1 MSTISPLS
9 PRPYQSG
16 SLSAVN
22 QQLDSK
28 NLRTGNSS
36 QQVKAQNDLV
46 SLSKN
51 GVDLQQRIDTLGNAT
66 VDYAQSLIGDFAQQL
81 FGDAGKGATISFDS
95 VELGASSS
103 FAAGVQHSE
112 DAKSSTDA
120 VALSLTES
128 AHFLGKGS
136 ITTADGRKFDFEVE
150 IQYDHTLQTGASQSQ
165 SRTPA
170 TASPV
175 AASNSDG
182 IAPRSAADPLPPVEF
197 PDIKFP
203 GSLQDLFRLFDKPI
217 KTDVVQKD
225 DAQQGGQQKLGTLSL
240 RLLHLVSSN
249 ASLDLYVANRNKA
262 ASEAYGQQDTAAKA
276 PVTTPAPAVA
286 PAATGPV
293 GATGVANTDT
303 QQASRAAKADTAA
316 VA

>member
-9 PRPYQSG
+9 PHLYQFG
-16 SLSAVN
+16 SLTAASPQTDN
-22 QQLDSK
+22 K
-28 NLRTGNSS
+28 NLRTGNASP
-36 QQVKAQNDLV
+36 QVKAQDDLV
-46 SLSKN
+46 SLSKG
-51 GVDLQQRIDTLGNAT
+51 GVDLQQRIDRLGNAT
-66 VDYAQSLIGDFAQQL
+66 VDYAQSLLGNFAQQL

-95 VELGASSS
+95 VELGASST

-112 DAKSSTDA
+112 DAKGSTDA
-120 VALSLTES
+120 AALSLNES

-150 IQYDHTLQTGASQSQ
+150 IQYDHTLQTGASQTQ
-165 SRTPA
+165 APA
-170 TASPV
+170 TSSPI
-175 AASNSDG
+175 AASDSNG

-203 GSLQDLFRLFDKPI
+203 GTLQDLFRLFDKPI
-217 KTDVVQKD
+217 KTDVVQNN

-240 RLLHLVSSN
+240 RLLHLVSST

-262 ASEAYGQQDTAAKA
+262 ASEAYGQQDSTDKA
-276 PVTTPAPAVA
+276 PVTTPAPAPAAA
-286 PAATGPV
+286 PATTAPV

>member
-9 PRPYQSG
+9 PHLYQFG
-16 SLSAVN
+16 SLTAASPQTDN
-22 QQLDSK
+22 K
-28 NLRTGNSS
+28 NLRTGNASP
-36 QQVKAQNDLV
+36 QVKAQDDLV
-46 SLSKN
+46 SLSKG
-51 GVDLQQRIDTLGNAT
+51 GVDLQQRIDRLGNAT
-66 VDYAQSLIGDFAQQL
+66 VDYAQSLLGNFAQQL

-95 VELGASSS
+95 VELGASST

-112 DAKSSTDA
+112 DAKGSTDA
-120 VALSLTES
+120 AALSLNES

-150 IQYDHTLQTGASQSQ
+150 IQYDHTLQTGASQTQ
-165 SRTPA
+165 APA
-170 TASPV
+170 TSSPI
-175 AASNSDG
+175 AASDSNG

-203 GSLQDLFRLFDKPI
+203 GTLQDLFRLFDKPI
-217 KTDVVQKD
+217 KTDVVQNN

-240 RLLHLVSSN
+240 RLLHLVSST

-262 ASEAYGQQDTAAKA
+262 ASEAYGQQDSTDKA
-276 PVTTPAPAVA
+276 PVTTPAPAAA
-286 PAATGPV
+286 PATTAPV

>member
-9 PRPYQSG
+9 PRPYQFG

-28 NLRTGNSS
+28 NLRTGNST

-66 VDYAQSLIGDFAQQL
+66 VDYAQSLLGDFAQQL

-150 IQYDHTLQTGASQSQ
+150 IQYDHTLQTGASRSQSQ
-165 SRTPA
+165 TPA
-170 TASPV
+170 TSSPV

-286 PAATGPV
+286 PATTGPV

-303 QQASRAAKADTAA
+303 QQASRAAKADAAA

>member
-9 PRPYQSG
+9 PHLYQFG
-16 SLSAVN
+16 SLTAASPQTDN
-22 QQLDSK
+22 K

-36 QQVKAQNDLV
+36 SQVKAQDDLV
-46 SLSKN
+46 SLSKS
-51 GVDLQQRIDTLGNAT
+51 GVDLQQRIDRLGNAT
-66 VDYAQSLIGDFAQQL
+66 VDYAQSLLGTFAQQL

-95 VELGASSS
+95 AELGASSS

-112 DAKSSTDA
+112 DAKGSTDA
-120 VALSLTES
+120 AALSLTES

-165 SRTPA
+165 APA
-170 TASPV
+170 TSNPI
-175 AASNSDG
+175 AASDSNG
-182 IAPRSAADPLPPVEF
+182 IAPRSAAEF

-203 GSLQDLFRLFDKPI
+203 GTLQDLFRLFDKPI
-217 KTDVVQKD
+217 KTDVVQKE
-225 DAQQGGQQKLGTLSL
+225 DAQPGGQQKLGTLSL
-240 RLLHLVSSN
+240 RLLHLVSST

-262 ASEAYGQQDTAAKA
+262 ASEAYGQQDSTAKA
-276 PVTTPAPAVA
+276 PVTTPAPVPAVA
-286 PAATGPV
+286 PAATAPV